1 MKITKRLLIIFISI
15 LALNVLAGEKMYVT
29 DRVLLGVHENPSEES
44 PLLDSVPSGT
54 EVEILDESDAFKLV
68 RLPNDTEGWVSAG
81 YLVAEKPAT
90 AQLDSLRKQLALLQA
105 KLKSNEETLSKT
117 KRELQVRSDQLSNA
131 RTSIKDLKKKAG
143 KGKAAAPVDTKMAE
157 ELAAAN
163 QEIVNLK
170 KQLAEKP
177 RAAPVA
183 PAASDED
190 VAQTAKQM
198 QALQAEAAQLRQR
211 IANAVASLQGETPV
225 VGEPASQ
232 PPSTPMWYWA
242 LLLMVLI
249 LGIIG
254 GVMGMDFRFRKRH
267 GGFRV

>member
-1 MKITKRLLIIFISI
+1 MKTTKLLLILLFSA
-15 LALNVLAGEKMYVT
+15 LALNAFAGKKMYVT

-44 PLLDSVPSGT
+44 PLMDSVSSGT

-68 RLPNDTEGWVSAG
+68 RLPNETEGWVSAG
-81 YLVAEKPAT
+81 YLVAQKPAT

-105 KLKSNEETLSKT
+105 KLKSNEEALSKT

-131 RTSIKDLKKKAG
+131 RTTIKDLKKKAKTG
-143 KGKAAAPVDTKMAE
+143 NKAPAVDTKMAE

-163 QEIVNLK
+163 QEIVTLK

-177 RAAPVA
+177 KAPPVA
-183 PAASDED
+183 PAATDKEA
-190 VAQTAKQM
+190 AQSAEQM
-198 QALQAEAAQLRQR
+198 QALQAEAAQLKQR
-211 IANAVASLQGETPV
+211 IELALASLQGETPV
-225 VGEPASQ
+225 VGNPANQ

-254 GVMGMDFRFRKRH
+254 GVVGMDFRFRKRH